1 MDEKQAKYAKYGTRG
16 FKLQATCR
24 RVQNEG
30 ITMTPKRAH
39 ESGRGKAHYGLVTAL
54 HTDVVSKLLS
64 MAKVK
69 YTLNVLLLFQL

>member
-1 MDEKQAKYAKYGTRG
+1 
-16 FKLQATCR
+16 
-24 RVQNEG
+24 
-30 ITMTPKRAH
+30 MTPKRAH